1 MCGIFFYRG
10 VNDMNYNKLSQSFNS
25 IKHRGPDDF
34 HVDYKIYSSNSIK
47 LNNFIGFH
55 RLSINDV
62 SNSGNQPF
70 ESKNATMICNGEIYN
85 FKSLID
91 KYSLNCKSSSD
102 CEVIIHMYEKIGFYE
117 TVKALDGVFAIVL
130 IDKNT
135 GVVHCARDPIGVRS
149 MYLYNEDD
157 EILVTSELK
166 AIVNLELDNTKINQF
181 KPGNIW
187 NSVSGYLEYFNVKT
201 HQDNLKSTNFK
212 IVRSDDARKTEIK
225 NNIVNILT
233 NSIRKRLISDRP
245 IGCLLSGGLD
255 SSLVA
260 AILCKLLKEIDINA
274 PKLKTFSVGLIGSP
288 DLKYAR
294 DVADYIGSDHHD
306 LVLTESEMI
315 AGLEPTIF
323 QLETY
328 DTTTIRAG
336 TPMYLLA
343 KHIKSNFDT
352 TVIFSGEGS
361 DELSGSY
368 MYFHNAPSP
377 EEFQTEIYRL
387 VDDLHYFDVLRC
399 DKSIAGNG
407 LEVRVPFLDK
417 DFLNYYI
424 SLDALDKMPQN
435 HTNKPIE
442 KYLLRSS
449 FDNGLLPDSVLWRQ
463 KEGMSDGVSSEKN
476 SWGSIIKKHVSN
488 MKLDQMAQKYEFN
501 EPVLLESFYYRNI
514 FTKYFPDCEK
524 TIPYYWLPKWSGNVI
539 DPSARVLD
547 VY

>member
-1 MCGIFFYRG
+1 
-10 VNDMNYNKLSQSFNS
+10 
-25 IKHRGPDDF
+25 
-34 HVDYKIYSSNSIK
+34 
-47 LNNFIGFH
+47 
-55 RLSINDV
+55 
-62 SNSGNQPF
+62 
-70 ESKNATMICNGEIYN
+70 MICNGEIYN

-91 KYSLNCKSSSD
+91 KYSLKCKSSSD

-135 GVVHCARDPIGVRS
+135 GDVHCARDIIGVRS
-149 MYLYNEDD
+149 MYIYNEDD
-157 EILVTSELK
+157 TIVVASELK
-166 AIVNLELDNTKINQF
+166 AFVKLGLDNTKITQF
-181 KPGNIW
+181 KPGGIW
-187 NSVSGYLEYFNVKT
+187 NSVNGYLEYFNVKT
-201 HQDNLKSTNFK
+201 YQDNLKSTNFK
-212 IVRSDDARKTEIK
+212 IVRSNDDQKTEIK
-225 NNIVNILT
+225 NNIVNLLT
-233 NSIRKRLISDRP
+233 NSIRKRLVSDRP

-260 AILCKLLKEIDINA
+260 AILCKLINENDVNA
-274 PKLKTFSVGLIGSP
+274 PKLKTFSVGLSGSP

-294 DVADYIGSDHHD
+294 DVADYIGSDHHE
-306 LVLTESEMI
+306 LVLTESEML

-336 TPMYLLA
+336 TPMYLLS
-343 KHIKSNFDT
+343 KYIKENFDT

-368 MYFHNAPSP
+368 LYFHNAPSP
-377 EEFQTEIYRL
+377 KDFQSEIYRL

-399 DKSIAGNG
+399 DKSIAGSG

-417 DFLNYYI
+417 DFLSYYI
-424 SLDALDKMPQN
+424 SIDAVDKMPQI
-435 HTNKPIE
+435 HADKPIE
-442 KYLLRSS
+442 KYLLRSA
-449 FDNGLLPDSVLWRQ
+449 FDNGLLPDAVLWRQ

-476 SWGSIIKKHVSN
+476 SWGSIIKNHTSTMEFN
-488 MKLDQMAQKYEFN
+488 QTSQNYEFN
-501 EPVLLESFYYRNI
+501 KPMLLESLYYRNI
-514 FTKYFPDCEK
+514 FTKYFPNCEK
-524 TIPYYWLPKWSGNVI
+524 TIPYYWLPKWSGNII